1 MRRVDADDVH
11 ARLHQRRGALL
22 AVGTNADRRTDT
34 QAPAVVTASVR
45 ELAELLDVL
54 DRDEAEQPARV
65 VDHEQLLDPVL
76 VQDVLRLVERHARAR
91 RHQISTGHDLAH
103 RPIEMTLEAQVAV
116 RQDSDQP
123 ASPGD
128 RHAGDARSTH
138 DLECRRDGLVRVD
151 RERVGH
157 HAALELLHPGDL
169 GRLALDR
176 QVLVDEADAARL
188 RHRDGRL
195 RLRDRVHRRTH
206 QRDVERDPPREPA
219 RHVGRSRQHVG
230 GRWHQEDVVEGQALG
245 QPVQLHQDLPAGAA
259 AGPRAAPQGA
269 SAWCGVASSCSGM
282 GRGRTMRPSIKAQ
295 YMGQDTAPPTTG
307 CGGGAT
313 P

>member
-195 RLRDRVHRRTH
+195 RLRD
-206 QRDVERDPPREPA
+206 
-219 RHVGRSRQHVG
+219 VGRSRQHVG